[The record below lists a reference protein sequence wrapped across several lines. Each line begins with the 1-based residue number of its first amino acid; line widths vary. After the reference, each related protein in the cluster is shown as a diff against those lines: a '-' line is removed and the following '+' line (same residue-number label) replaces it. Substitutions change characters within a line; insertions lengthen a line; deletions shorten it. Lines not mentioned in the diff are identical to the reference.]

1 MINPLEQQSN
11 MLQHPVKAPE
21 KKRQTFSSNR
31 AENS

>member
-11 MLQHPVKAPE
+11 TLQHPVKAPE
-21 KKRQTFSSNR
+21 KKRQACSSNR